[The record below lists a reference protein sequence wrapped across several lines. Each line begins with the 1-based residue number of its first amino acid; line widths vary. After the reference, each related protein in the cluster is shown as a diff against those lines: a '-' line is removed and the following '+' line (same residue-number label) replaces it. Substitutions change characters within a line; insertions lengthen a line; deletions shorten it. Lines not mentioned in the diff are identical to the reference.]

1 MYRSWSRVE
10 KLNPIIFRK
19 SLFWSEYILY
29 SILMSSKNKL
39 FQKIIGFSFST
50 LDHDLYIFG
59 TYCNYFLCS
68 LEPVGSTGNNYSIT
82 WVTEKILTQ
91 EKLIFCSFV

>member
-1 MYRSWSRVE
+1 MMY
-10 KLNPIIFRK
+10 KIY
-19 SLFWSEYILY
+19 SLQ
-29 SILMSSKNKL
+29 KKL